1 MTELKP
7 RGRLSYKLLLWFL
20 LISLLPVGI
29 MGWHLSNTSFSVFKE
44 VSLRNQQQSAA
55 RFAETVSLTI
65 ESFVDVLKE
74 TALLGEIADAS
85 PAARQSYLMRVMRL
99 HPEFV
104 ELSIIEPSG
113 KESVRIGRFK
123 QAKLETRDFYQSVAF
138 RTAIKRKRYV
148 GSLERLKGLSPAL
161 TIAVPI
167 LGETPAK
174 STPTIRGVLMGK
186 MSLNGISNLLQR
198 EIPKEGKRR
207 AMVAAPDGFLVAHS
221 DPAQVYRKGAAL
233 PKSIVSFL
241 AKRTQDSGGDEIAL
255 PNGVKVLG
263 AYATVPGVGWLVYIE
278 QPLETAY
285 QAASEIRKQIG
296 RILVWVVIVTM
307 LLSLA
312 VAAHITMPIRE
323 LTAIADQLTIGQ
335 FEDLPQLTLTNDEIG
350 DLGQSFFKMSESI
363 RDKTEELLGAKT
375 ELERFQGTLE
385 RRVQARDRELQAA
398 QNELITKERLAAMGS
413 MASVVGHEIRNPLAV
428 INNSIFFIKAKLGK
442 DNRLDAKMTRH
453 VAIIESEIKQA
464 SSIINEIL
472 TYSRSRE
479 LKLKVQPINHFV
491 EDTLSVYPFPP
502 HIRVVKEFDP
512 RDPRVNIDADEMRQ
526 ALRNII
532 GNAVD
537 VMPKSGTLTL
547 RTELV
552 ENLWVRIDIRDT
564 GPGIPPDILN
574 KMFAPFYTT
583 KARGTGLGLAVVVKA
598 MNRHEG
604 RVEAFSQVGKGTV
617 FRLNIPIHKGSA
629 AQAGR

>member
-1 MTELKP
+1 MQSKP

-20 LISLLPVGI
+20 LISLVPVGI
-29 MGWHLSNTSFSVFKE
+29 MGWHLTNTSFSVFKE
-44 VSLRNQQQSAA
+44 VSLRNQQQDAI

-65 ESFVDVLKE
+65 DGFEDVLQE
-74 TALLGEIADAS
+74 TARLGEIAEAS
-85 PAARQSYLMRVMRL
+85 TDARQSYLLRVMRL

-104 ELSIIEPSG
+104 ELSVVEPSG
-113 KESVRIGRFK
+113 RESVRLGRFQ
-123 QAKLETRDFYQSVAF
+123 QANLETRDFYQSAPF
-138 RTAIKRKRYV
+138 RTALRRKHYV
-148 GSLERLKGLSPAL
+148 GSLERLKGLYPAL

-167 LGETPAK
+167 LGEAPIT
-174 STPTIRGVLMGK
+174 STPTIQGVLLGK
-186 MSLNGISNLLQR
+186 VSLNGLSNLLQR
-198 EIPKEGKRR
+198 EVPKEDKRQVS
-207 AMVAAPDGFLVAHS
+207 VAAPDGFLIAHS
-221 DPAQVYRKGAAL
+221 DPSQVYKQGATL

-241 AKRTQDSGGDEIAL
+241 AKRRNESGGDELDLA
-255 PNGVKVLG
+255 NGVKVLG
-263 AYATVPGVGWLVYIE
+263 AYATVPDVGWLVYVQ

-285 QAASEIRKQIG
+285 RAASEIRRQIG

-323 LTAIADQLTIGQ
+323 LTAIADQLTVGQ

-350 DLGQSFFKMSESI
+350 DLGQSFFQMSESL
-363 RDKTEELLGAKT
+363 RDKTDELLQAKT
-375 ELERFQGTLE
+375 ALERFQGTLE

-398 QNELITKERLAAMGS
+398 QNELIVKERLAAMGA

-453 VAIIESEIKQA
+453 VRIIESEIQQA

-491 EDTLSVYPFPP
+491 NEVLAVHPLPP
-502 HIRVVKEFDP
+502 HVRVVREFDS
-512 RDPRVNIDADEMRQ
+512 RDPLVNIDADEMRQ
-526 ALRNII
+526 ALRNLI
-532 GNAVD
+532 GNAID
-537 VMPKSGTLTL
+537 VMPKTGTLTVK
-547 RTELV
+547 TELV
-552 ENLWVRIDIRDT
+552 QDRWARIDIRDT

-617 FRLNIPIHKGSA
+617 FRLSIPIHKGSA